1 MAGTER
7 LQKIAGKEREQ
18 KMAGTSTG
26 GMVQSQ
32 GGVKAETCLV
42 QCKRFTYRPKDY

>member
-7 LQKIAGKEREQ
+7 LQKMAGKECRRLMSRVAMAGKKREQ
-18 KMAGTSTG
+18 KMTETSTG

-32 GGVKAETCLV
+32 GGIKG
-42 QCKRFTYRPKDY
+42 